1 MCERSVHGSRH
12 ACCWVVGQLLEKCIF
27 DFHHSEHINI
37 GKKKHCTKLCFAK
50 EWRLDV
56 AKEAPLVKGYAGRGY
71 CGFD

>member
-50 EWRLDV
+50 E
-56 AKEAPLVKGYAGRGY
+56 
-71 CGFD
+71 